1 MASTKKKSTALMDF
15 FFVVLEAKIVC
26 LAFLLRRKIVIGC

>member
-15 FFVVLEAKIVC
+15 FFVLGAKIVC
-26 LAFLLRRKIVIGC
+26 LAFLLRRKIVISC